1 MDRDRIAD
9 YQRLVAK
16 LRLAESIRA
25 ELYLGSS
32 GMKAPDEIRRPA
44 RLALRRHPGLA
55 GGRKGEVQIKDLIE
69 GPQAAGSIAS
79 HDEWKAARPAQVSV
93 PEDELV
99 EAVRKVLAR
108 HFA

>member
-1 MDRDRIAD
+1 MKYADRRGAPCVVI
-9 YQRLVAK
+9 Q
-16 LRLAESIRA
+16 
-25 ELYLGSS
+25 GSQER
-32 GMKAPDEIRRPA
+32 D
-44 RLALRRHPGLA
+44 
-55 GGRKGEVQIKDLIE
+55 KGEVQIKDLIE
-69 GPQAAGSIAS
+69 GSQAAGSIAS